1 MAMCLLLEL
10 FRPSLF
16 GNPVLIETSADFFYE
31 RHQLSGK
38 LWVVTQHRD
47 AAIPLSGGRVHPDKP
62 DCAHA
67 GVIVSSTHPRAAAE
81 KRLTIARLILNQ
93 VTDFLLIVWGKVK
106 AAPDMALLWRR

>member
-16 GNPVLIETSADFFYE
+16 GNPVLDRDIRIFFCD

-93 VTDFLLIVWGKVK
+93 VTDFLLIVWG
-106 AAPDMALLWRR
+106 